1 MAEKSSELK
10 KPEKEPCQR
19 FACAIQVCLKNNNF
33 DDNKCQAAIEDM
45 RKCCEKLEKQNIYS
59 FICQGC
65 KHTIENDCEKMSSQ
79 LIV

>member
-1 MAEKSSELK
+1 MAEKEEKLK

-33 DDNKCQAAIEDM
+33 DDTKCQAAIEDM
-45 RKCCEKLEKQNIYS
+45 RKCCEKLEKQQIYS

-65 KHTIENDCEKMSSQ
+65 KHNWKSVCEQTKCH
-79 LIV
+79 LN